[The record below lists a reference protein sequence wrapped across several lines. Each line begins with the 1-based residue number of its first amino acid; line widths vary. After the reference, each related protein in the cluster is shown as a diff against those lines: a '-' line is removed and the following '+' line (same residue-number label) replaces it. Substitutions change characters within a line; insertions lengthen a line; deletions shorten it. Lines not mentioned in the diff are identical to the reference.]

1 MIQKSGIMAAIT
13 GVGIV
18 AALLM
23 AGFAVNTVSG
33 QATDGAPTDD
43 IFVPSLPSDEATEPE
58 PTDVGPPPASPIEPS
73 TDPLTDPSGG
83 PLAADDAPTGL
94 PDAGYGPTETLASF
108 VTLLSLMAVAG
119 IALLGAGMAATNGR
133 RS

>member
-1 MIQKSGIMAAIT
+1 MIQKSGIIAAIT

-23 AGFAVNTVSG
+23 AGLAVNTVSG
-33 QATDGAPTDD
+33 QPTDAAPGD

-58 PTDVGPPPASPIEPS
+58 PTDVGPPPASPIEPT

-83 PLAADDAPTGL
+83 PLTADDAPTGL

-108 VTLLSLMAVAG
+108 VALLSLLAVVG
-119 IALLGAGMAATNGR
+119 IALLGAGMTANSR